1 MRRPNELVIATNNSG
16 KVREIRHLL
25 KPLKLKVLS
34 LSDFKGIGDI
44 KENGRTFKANAVKK
58 ASAIIRKL
66 KTLVMADDSGLQV
79 QALDGKPGIRSAR
92 FAGPDPTT
100 KKLCSKLLRLM
111 SGKKNRKASFVCD
124 IAIAFPDRK
133 IKVVEGVC
141 RGRIADRMLGA
152 KGFGYDP
159 VFVPQGYAKTFA
171 QMPLRLKNR
180 ISHRGKALKKAK
192 AYIAT
197 LYTS

>member
-1 MRRPNELVIATNNSG
+1 MKRPKELVIATKNSG
-16 KVREIRHLL
+16 KVTEIRHLL

-44 KENGRTFKANAVKK
+44 KENGETFKANAVKK
-58 ASAIIRKL
+58 ASAVARKL

-79 QALDGKPGIRSAR
+79 EALKGKPGIKSAR
-92 FAGPDPTT
+92 FAGPNPTT
-100 KKLCSKLLRLM
+100 KKLCSKLLRLIRD
-111 SGKKNRKASFVCD
+111 KKDRRARFVCD
-124 IAIAFPDRK
+124 IAIAMPGEK

-141 RGRIADRMLGA
+141 RGRIAGRMLGTN
-152 KGFGYDP
+152 GFGYDP
-159 VFVPQGYAKTFA
+159 VFVPQGYSKTLA